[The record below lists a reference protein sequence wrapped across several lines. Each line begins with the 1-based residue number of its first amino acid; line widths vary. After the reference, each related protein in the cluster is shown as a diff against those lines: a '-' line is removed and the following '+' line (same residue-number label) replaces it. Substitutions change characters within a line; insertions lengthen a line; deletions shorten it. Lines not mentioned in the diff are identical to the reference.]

1 MPLISMFAPTAYT
14 SASTHTFVV
23 LSLRLAM
30 VSVLVAQRKY
40 ERERTKRGRTA
51 GGATNKGLWG

>member
-1 MPLISMFAPTAYT
+1 MFAPTAYT